1 MAVAAPATSAV
12 PPSRTL
18 LVLAFAAL
26 YVIWGSTYLAI
37 RFAIETVPPFLMAG
51 VRFLVAGAL
60 LYGWARW
67 RGAPVPGKKE
77 LGAAVV
83 IGALLLVGGNGGVCW
98 AEQRVPSSLAAL
110 LVSIMPLWV
119 VLWDWL
125 RPGGSA
131 PARGVWLGVV
141 GGLVGVVLLLD
152 PVRLLGAG
160 QIDPLGGL
168 VLVLA
173 TLAWATGS
181 MWSRGAPVPA
191 SPILGTGI
199 QMLAGGALLLLV
211 AAGTGEFHG
220 FAWQQVSPRSWIAFV
235 YLTIFGAIVA
245 YTAYVWLL
253 RVAPTARV
261 ATYAYVNPVV
271 AVFLGWAFAG
281 EQLTARTLAAAAVIL
296 GAVALVTTARNRTLT
311 PTPLPPA
318 GEGLKNRK
326 SRG

>member
-1 MAVAAPATSAV
+1 MTEPAAATSSDA
-12 PPSRTL
+12 PSRLL

-26 YVIWGSTYLAI
+26 YLIWGSTYLAI

-51 VRFLVAGAL
+51 ARFLFAGAV
-60 LYGWARW
+60 LYGFARW
-67 RGAPVPGKKE
+67 RGAPAPSRRE

-125 RPGGSA
+125 RQGGSA
-131 PARGVWLGVV
+131 PARGVWLGVL
-141 GGLVGVVLLLD
+141 GGLVGVFLLID
-152 PVRLLGAG
+152 PTSVLGAG
-160 QIDPLGGL
+160 IDPLGAL

-173 TLAWATGS
+173 TLSWAIGS
-181 MWSRGAPVPA
+181 LWSRGAPVPA

-199 QMLAGGALLLLV
+199 QMLAGGVLLLLV
-211 AAGTGEFHG
+211 AAGTGELQG
-220 FAWQQVSPRSWIAFV
+220 FSWRNVSTHSAVAIG
-235 YLTIFGAIVA
+235 YLVVFGAIVA

-271 AVFLGWAFAG
+271 AVVLGWAFAG
-281 EQLTARTLAAAAVIL
+281 EPLTGRTLAAAVVIL
-296 GAVALVTTARNRTLT
+296 GSVALVTTARNRA
-311 PTPLPPA
+311 PA
-318 GEGLKNRK
+318 AG
-326 SRG
+326 

>member
-1 MAVAAPATSAV
+1 MAEADGAGAAEA
-12 PPSRTL
+12 PSRTL
-18 LVLAFAAL
+18 LILAFGAL

-37 RFAIETVPPFLMAG
+37 RFALETTPPFLMAG
-51 VRFLVAGAL
+51 ARFVVAGGL
-60 LYGWARW
+60 LFLWARW
-67 RGAPVPGKKE
+67 RGAPAPSRRE

-83 IGALLLVGGNGGVCW
+83 IGALLLVGGNGGVVW

-119 VLWDWL
+119 VLGDWL

-131 PARGVWLGVV
+131 PSRGVWLGVL
-141 GGLVGVVLLLD
+141 GGLVGVVYLVD
-152 PVRLLGAG
+152 PTQALGSGA
-160 QIDPLGGL
+160 IDPMGAV

-173 TLAWATGS
+173 TLSWAVGS

-199 QMLAGGALLLLV
+199 QMLAGGVLLLLL
-211 AAGTGEFHG
+211 AAGTGELG
-220 FAWQQVSPRSWIAFV
+220 SFAWSEVSMRSWLAV
-235 YLTIFGAIVA
+235 AYLVFFGAIVA

-271 AVFLGWAFAG
+271 AVFLGWALAG
-281 EQLTARTLAAAAVIL
+281 EELTSRTLVGAAVIL
-296 GAVALVTTARNRTLT
+296 GAVALVTTA
-311 PTPLPPA
+311 
-318 GEGLKNRK
+318 KNRAPA
-326 SRG
+326 

>member
-1 MAVAAPATSAV
+1 MAEVAVAGSPEA
-12 PPSRTL
+12 PSRTL
-18 LVLAFAAL
+18 LILAFGAL

-37 RFAIETVPPFLMAG
+37 RFALETTPPFLMAG
-51 VRFLVAGAL
+51 ARFVVAGGL
-60 LYGWARW
+60 LFLWARW
-67 RGAPVPGKKE
+67 RGAPAPNRRE

-83 IGALLLVGGNGGVCW
+83 IGALLLVGGNGGVVW

-119 VLWDWL
+119 VLGDWL

-131 PARGVWLGVV
+131 PSRGVWLGVL
-141 GGLVGVVLLLD
+141 GGLVGVVYL
-152 PVRLLGAG
+152 
-160 QIDPLGGL
+160 IDPTQAIGSGAIDPMGAV

-173 TLAWATGS
+173 TLSWAVGS

-199 QMLAGGALLLLV
+199 QMLAGGVLLLLL
-211 AAGTGEFHG
+211 AAGTGEFG
-220 FAWQQVSPRSWIAFV
+220 SFAWSEVSMRSWLAV
-235 YLTIFGAIVA
+235 AYLVLFGAIVA

-281 EQLTARTLAAAAVIL
+281 EELTSRTLVAAAVIL
-296 GAVALVTTARNRTLT
+296 GAVALVTTA
-311 PTPLPPA
+311 
-318 GEGLKNRK
+318 KNRAPA
-326 SRG
+326 